1 VNDTDLYRHL
11 LGLESPWTVAK
22 VNLSVETQRV
32 EVFVEHPKGQKWPC
46 PACGELLPVY
56 DHSEERVWRHLD
68 SCQFQT
74 FLHAKPPRV
83 KCPKDGVRQVLLPWA
98 EPKARFTLLF
108 ERLAI
113 DVMRVTHIKAAQQI
127 LRISWDEAWH
137 ILYRAVQRGLIR
149 KKPRLIQHLGVDEK
163 SIARGQKYF
172 TLVCDLDLG
181 TVEHI
186 GDGRNR
192 RSFESYL
199 ETLTDEQLEA
209 IVAIAMD
216 MHEAYVQAALAKIPD
231 AERKIVFDL
240 YHIMQHMGGAVD
252 EVRRKEHKALAA
264 EGDDRLARTRY
275 MWLYGKEKV
284 PRKYWTSFYLLRKS
298 DLLTARAWALKE
310 SLRRLWRYKRL
321 SAAKSHWK
329 SWYFWATHCRLEPV
343 KKVAKMLKTR
353 LTQVFNY
360 FTHRITN
367 ALSEGINS
375 KVEAIKNTARGFR
388 NPERFK
394 IMIWFRLGGLDLYP
408 STHGNP
414 G

>member
-1 VNDTDLYRHL
+1 MNDTELYRYL
-11 LGLESPWTVAK
+11 LGLESPWTVTK
-22 VNLSVETQRV
+22 VNLSIENQQVD
-32 EVFVEHPKGQKWPC
+32 VFVEHPRGQKLPC
-46 PACGELLPVY
+46 PICGELLPVY

-68 SCQFQT
+68 SCQFLT
-74 FLHAKPPRV
+74 FLHARPPRV
-83 KCPKDGVRQVLLPWA
+83 KCSRDGVRQVLLPWA

-113 DVMRVTHIKAAQQI
+113 DVMRVTHIKAARQI

-137 ILYRAVQRGLIR
+137 ILYRAVQRGLKR
-149 KKPRLIQHLGVDEK
+149 KEPRLIRHLGVDEK
-163 SIARGQKYF
+163 SIARGQRYF

-186 GDGRNR
+186 GDGRDR
-192 RSFESYL
+192 RSFETYL

-216 MHEAYVQAALAKIPD
+216 MHEPYVQATLAKIPD

-252 EVRRKEHKALAA
+252 EVRRKEHKALSA
-264 EGDDRLARTRY
+264 EGDDRLSKTRY

-284 PRKYWTSFYLLRKS
+284 PPRYWATFYLLRKS
-298 DLLTARAWALKE
+298 DLKTARAWALKE
-310 SLRRLWRYKRL
+310 NLRRLWRYKRL
-321 SAAKSHWK
+321 SAAKSYWR

-343 KKVAKMLKTR
+343 MKVAKMLKTR
-353 LTQVFNY
+353 LSQVFNY
-360 FTHRITN
+360 FIHRITN

-375 KVEAIKNTARGFR
+375 KVEAIKNAARGFR

-394 IMIWFRLGGLDLYP
+394 IMILFRLGGLDLYP
-408 STHGNP
+408 STHGIP

>member
-1 VNDTDLYRHL
+1 MNDTDLYRYL
-11 LGLESPWTVAK
+11 LGLESPWTVTK
-22 VNLSVETQRV
+22 VSLSVDTQRV
-32 EVFVEHPKGQKWPC
+32 DVFVEHPKGQKWPC
-46 PACGELLPVY
+46 PVCGELLPVY
-56 DHSEERVWRHLD
+56 DHSEEQVWRHLD

-83 KCPKDGVRQVLLPWA
+83 QSSKDCVRQVLLPWA
-98 EPKARFTLLF
+98 ESKSRFTLLF

-113 DVMRVTHIKAAQQI
+113 DVMRVTHIKAARQI

-137 ILYRAVQRGLIR
+137 ILYRAVQRGLKR
-149 KKPRLIQHLGVDEK
+149 KEPRLIQHLGVDEK
-163 SIARGQKYF
+163 SIVRRQKYF
-172 TLVCDLDLG
+172 TLVFDLDCG

-186 GDGRNR
+186 GDGRDR
-192 RSFESYL
+192 RSFESYF
-199 ETLTDEQLEA
+199 ETLTDKQLDA

-216 MHEAYVQAALAKIPD
+216 MHEAYVQAALDKVPD
-231 AERKIVFDL
+231 AEQKVVFDL

-275 MWLYGKEKV
+275 MWLFGKEKV
-284 PRKYWTSFYLLRKS
+284 PRKYWSSFYLLRKS

-310 SLRRLWRYKRL
+310 NLRRLWRYKRL

-329 SWYFWATHCRLEPV
+329 SWYFWATHCRLEPMV
-343 KKVAKMLKTR
+343 KVAKMLKTR

-360 FTHRITN
+360 FIHRITN
-367 ALSEGINS
+367 ALSKGINS
-375 KVEAIKNTARGFR
+375 KVEAIKNAARGFR

-408 STHGNP
+408 STHGIP
-414 G
+414 